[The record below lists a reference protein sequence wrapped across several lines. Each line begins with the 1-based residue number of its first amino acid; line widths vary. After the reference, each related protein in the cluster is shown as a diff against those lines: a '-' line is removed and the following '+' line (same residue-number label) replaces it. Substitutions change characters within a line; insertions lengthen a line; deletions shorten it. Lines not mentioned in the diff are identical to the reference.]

1 MAPAPAHRPRHRHPS
16 TLGIARPRS
25 SVLVSPRAVA
35 ALAFGVV
42 ALVTLGLATA
52 RPGITGSS
60 RAVLSAYGATIAVLV
75 GILSGNVARHR
86 AALRAADAK
95 ALASAIEREER
106 LRLIVASLHEGLI
119 FQDRDQRLVEY
130 NDAASTIL
138 GLTDLALYRTPEE
151 MGPWHPVLEDG
162 TILSFDDHPAAV
174 TLRTREPIIGM
185 ILGVALVG
193 GHTIWIKLNAIPVIG
208 DDGEVDG
215 VITTFTDITAERTAQ
230 TALAS
235 SEAAANVATEA
246 LSWQTFHDPLTQLP
260 NRAQLVD
267 RLTSSLDRAGR
278 QGGLTAVL
286 VLDID
291 RFKNVNDTMGH
302 EAGDLLLVEI
312 AERLRGAIRASDMVA
327 RLAGDEFVVLAEALA
342 DRAEALAMADR
353 LRSTVS
359 QPIGLPQGI
368 VTVTASMGIAF
379 DIDHRPGTLLRDA
392 DTALHKAKEQGR
404 DSMAIF
410 DDSLRAETIRRVA
423 AEQLLRRALDEDG
436 LRVLYQP
443 IVDLSTGEIAGAEA
457 LLRILGPHGELLT
470 PSSFVSIA
478 EDTGLIVPVGAGVLD
493 HACQQLME
501 WQWEL
506 GDAAPRYVS
515 VNLSARQITTRHFPS
530 VVARTLAQYGVEPRC
545 LTLELTE
552 TTLIEAGHSALD
564 TVEELHELGV
574 CLAIDDFGTGYSSL
588 SYLKRFPVD
597 VVKVDRSFVA
607 GLGKQQHDTE
617 IVRAVLALGQSLH
630 LTTVAEGV
638 ETTEQLY
645 MLQDLG
651 CDSAQGFL
659 LARPIEGAELGA
671 ASDHIRGAVLAE
683 RPDAPQ
689 RTLHV
694 AKA

>member
-1 MAPAPAHRPRHRHPS
+1 VSVVTFVAVALL
-16 TLGIARPRS
+16 TLGGVMTRPDM
-25 SVLVSPRAVA
+25 
-35 ALAFGVV
+35 
-42 ALVTLGLATA
+42 T
-52 RPGITGSS
+52 SS
-60 RAVLSAYGATIAVLV
+60 RAVLLVYGTTTAALV
-75 GILSGNVARHR
+75 AILAGNRARHR
-86 AALRAADAK
+86 AALRSAHAR
-95 ALASAIEREER
+95 ALASALEREER
-106 LRLIVASLHEGLI
+106 LRLIVGSLHEGLI
-119 FQDRDQRLVEY
+119 FQDRDQRLIEY
-130 NDAASTIL
+130 NDAASSIL
-138 GLTDLALYRTPEE
+138 GITDVSLYLTPEE

-162 TILSFDDHPAAV
+162 TILSFDDHPTAV
-174 TLRTREPIIGM
+174 TLRTLEPSIGM
-185 ILGVALVG
+185 TVGVALSS
-193 GHTIWIKLNAIPVIG
+193 GHTIWVRANTIPVFG
-208 DDGEVDG
+208 DDGDVDG

-235 SEAAANVATEA
+235 SEAAANEATEA

-267 RLTSSLDRAGR
+267 RLTLSLDRANH

-312 AERLRGAIRASDMVA
+312 AERLRGAVRSSNVVA
-327 RLAGDEFVVLAEALA
+327 RLAGDEFVVLADSLA
-342 DRAEALAMADR
+342 DRAEALALADR
-353 LRSTVS
+353 LRSVVS
-359 QPIGLPQGI
+359 EPVSLPQGI

-379 DIDHRPGTLLRDA
+379 DVDHRPGTLLRDA

-404 DSMAIF
+404 DSLAIF

-443 IVDLSTGEIAGAEA
+443 IVDLTTGEIAGAEA

-493 HACQQLME
+493 HACQQFIE

-530 VVARTLAQYGVEPRC
+530 VVARTLAQHGVDPSC

-552 TTLIEAGHSALD
+552 TTLIEAGHAALD

-607 GLGKQQHDTE
+607 GLGTQQHDTE
-617 IVRAVLALGQSLH
+617 IVRAVLALGQSLG
-630 LTTVAEGV
+630 LATVAEGV
-638 ETTEQLY
+638 ETTAQLH

-659 LARPIEGAELGA
+659 LARPIEGNKVPAVAE
-671 ASDHIRGAVLAE
+671 HIRSAVLAE
-683 RPDAPQ
+683 RPEPPR

-694 AKA
+694 AGA